1 MFACGYGSNEVT
13 NIVFLKWG
21 FTPCK
26 AEESL
31 RGMEL
36 KERQEKEEPKDKR
49 CLLTLKAT
57 QTIGQRKA
65 FSR

>member
-57 QTIGQRKA
+57 
-65 FSR
+65 